1 MNVNSVLLMVTC
13 LHDGLLLRK
22 PGLRRKDKENGD
34 ISRNP
39 GGMSYFLNP
48 GGQQHEFTFTP
59 KLKVSVFF
67 LASQHL
73 LQFTEQGGKE
83 VSVVNRNALGRTVPH
98 LGAHSNSTALKEKAA
113 TTRHTPWS

>member
-1 MNVNSVLLMVTC
+1 METFQ
-13 LHDGLLLRK
+13 GIQ
-22 PGLRRKDKENGD
+22 GD
-34 ISRNP
+34 L
-39 GGMSYFLNP
+39 SYFLKP
-48 GGQQHEFTFTP
+48 DGQQQEFTFTP
-59 KLKVSVFF
+59 KLKVSGF